1 MNEEKTKMHESFAAK
16 VILFLILMICLALL
30 YPIGWNILA
39 KACGYPYVEGSGFLR
54 WDAVFASKDG
64 TTLAMSAVVVLF
76 VVTLYL
82 GKMMD
87 SAKKKGLIASGS
99 EYGSARWST
108 DDEMKAF
115 FYNTT
120 IDSGEK
126 QTRLVH
132 IWRLPKDAADT
143 KI

>member
-1 MNEEKTKMHESFAAK
+1 MDEKAQMKESFAAK
-16 VILFLILMICLALL
+16 VILFLILLICMGLL
-30 YPIGWNILA
+30 YPTGWNLIA
-39 KACGYPYVEGSGFLR
+39 KVSNYPHLEGNAFLR
-54 WDAVFASKDG
+54 WDLVLGSKDAS
-64 TTLAMSAVVVLF
+64 TLAISAVVVLF
-76 VVTLYL
+76 VITLYL

-87 SAKKKGLIASGS
+87 SSRKKGLVASGS

-120 IDSGEK
+120 IESGEK
-126 QTRLVH
+126 QKRLFH